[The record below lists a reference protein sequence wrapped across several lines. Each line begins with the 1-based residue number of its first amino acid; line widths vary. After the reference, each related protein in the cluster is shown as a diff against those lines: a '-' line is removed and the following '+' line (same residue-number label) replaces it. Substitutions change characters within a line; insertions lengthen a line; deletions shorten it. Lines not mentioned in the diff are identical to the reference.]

1 MKRFEEMLASRPGS
15 KVCRQQRIAAGLTL
29 RKAAELIGVM
39 PSVLSLMEQGRMPID
54 EPVQNKMA
62 EVYGVGPGI
71 E

>member
-1 MKRFEEMLASRPGS
+1 MRRFEEMLASRPDAN
-15 KVCRQQRIAAGLTL
+15 VCRRQRLTAGLTL
-29 RKAAELIGVM
+29 RKAAELIGLM
-39 PSVLSLMEQGRMPID
+39 PSVLSHMEQGRMPID